1 MTQVYDYTP
10 KEDEPVPLWD
20 RANVRIVR
28 METQMAQM
36 QAQHQTELAGML
48 RTEVEHAK
56 AIHVLQHQVEA
67 LQAKMDAWE
76 ADS

>member
-1 MTQVYDYTP
+1 MTQVNNCAT
-10 KEDEPVPLWD
+10 DEVVVMPYPQQAD
-20 RANVRIVR
+20 VRIVR
-28 METQMAQM
+28 METQLSQM

-56 AIHVLQHQVEA
+56 AIHVLQKQVEA
-67 LQAKMDAWE
+67 LQAKVDAWE